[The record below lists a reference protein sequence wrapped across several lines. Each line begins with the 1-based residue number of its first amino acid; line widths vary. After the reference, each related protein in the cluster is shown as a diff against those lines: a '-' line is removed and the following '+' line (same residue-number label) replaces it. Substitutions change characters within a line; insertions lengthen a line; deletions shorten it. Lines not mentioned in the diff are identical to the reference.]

1 MAREDQ
7 VTQEELQQNHL
18 DLKPGALSSSCP
30 FSWEKLAEAGL
41 SESSSRE
48 NT

>member
-7 VTQEELQQNHL
+7 VTQEEIQQNHL
-18 DLKPGALSSSCP
+18 DLKPGALSSCP
-30 FSWEKLAEAGL
+30 FSWEKLAEARL

-48 NT
+48 HT

>member
-7 VTQEELQQNHL
+7 DTQEEFQQNHY
-18 DLKPGALSSSCP
+18 DLKPGALSSCP
-30 FSWEKLAEAGL
+30 FSWEKLAEARL
-41 SESSSRE
+41 SESSSTE